1 MIKAILWDV
10 DGTLLDFRLAEKLA
24 IKACFERFDIHPCT
38 DEMIARYAQINA
50 KYWLMLEMGEITKPQ
65 VLRGRF
71 QEFFALEQISFDDIE
86 EFNAL
91 FQIKLGDTIV
101 FNDDG
106 YNIVKEL
113 KESVKQY
120 AVTNGTFAA
129 QERKLKKSGLIE
141 LFDDVF
147 ISDKIGWEKPS
158 MGFFNYVF
166 ENMPDYSKS
175 EMLIVGDSLTSDI
188 QGGNNAGIRCCWY
201 NPRRA
206 ANDKKLRIDYEISN
220 LWEIK
225 KIIAAG

>member
-1 MIKAILWDV
+1 
-10 DGTLLDFRLAEKLA
+10 
-24 IKACFERFDIHPCT
+24 
-38 DEMIARYAQINA
+38 
-50 KYWLMLEMGEITKPQ
+50 MGEITKPQ

-166 ENMPDYSKS
+166 ETMPDYSQS